1 MSTID
6 PLALSEAL
14 IRCPS
19 ITPEDAGALDVLEE
33 ALADI
38 GFTCHRLSFTKVGTP
53 DVENLYARIG
63 TDGPN
68 FCFAGHTDV
77 VPIGNRDDWSV
88 DPFGGQV
95 RENILYGRGASDMKC
110 AIACF
115 AAAAA
120 RFLERHG
127 NDFKGSISFLI
138 TGDEEGPAINGTQ
151 RVLDWM
157 QDEDESIDACIVGEP
172 TNVAVLGDTI
182 KIGRRGSIN
191 GHLTVFGTQGHAAY
205 PHLADNPVPLMV
217 KILSAID
224 AEHLDDG
231 SEHFPQ
237 SNLEITTVDV
247 GNTAT
252 NIIPAKAEAN
262 FNIRFND
269 LHMGAGLE
277 QRMDQ
282 IVERITA
289 ETNARHALEFTSS
302 CEAFLTPPGPLTQI
316 IEKAVKDVTGNSPAL
331 STSGGTSD
339 ARFIKDFCPVA
350 EFGLINATAHKV
362 DENAAVDDIKTLA
375 EVYEAVLE
383 AYFSG

>member
-19 ITPEDAGALDVLEE
+19 ITPEDAGALNVLEE
-33 ALADI
+33 ALTDI

-63 TDGPN
+63 TGGLN

-77 VPIGNRDDWSV
+77 VPIGDRDDWSV

-95 RENILYGRGASDMKC
+95 REGVLYGRGASDMKC

-127 NDFKGSISFLI
+127 NEFDGSISFLI

-157 QDEDESIDACIVGEP
+157 GDEDETIDACLVGEP
-172 TNVAVLGDTI
+172 TSVDVLGDTI
-182 KIGRRGSIN
+182 KIGRRGSMN
-191 GHLTVFGTQGHAAY
+191 GHLTVYGTQGHSAY
-205 PHLADNPVPLMV
+205 PHLADNPVPVMV
-217 KILSAID
+217 KMLNALD
-224 AEHLDDG
+224 GEHLDDG

-237 SNLEITTVDV
+237 SNLEIVTIDV
-247 GNTAT
+247 GNPAT
-252 NIIPAKAEAN
+252 NVIPAKIEAS
-262 FNIRFND
+262 FNIRLND
-269 LHMGAGLE
+269 GHMGVGLE
-277 QRMDQ
+277 QRM
-282 IVERITA
+282 
-289 ETNARHALEFTSS
+289 
-302 CEAFLTPPGPLTQI
+302 
-316 IEKAVKDVTGNSPAL
+316 
-331 STSGGTSD
+331 
-339 ARFIKDFCPVA
+339 
-350 EFGLINATAHKV
+350 
-362 DENAAVDDIKTLA
+362 
-375 EVYEAVLE
+375 
-383 AYFSG
+383 

>member
-1 MSTID
+1 MSAID

-38 GFTCHRLSFTKVGTP
+38 GFTCHRVSFTRVGTP

-63 TDGPN
+63 TNGPN

-77 VPIGNRDDWSV
+77 VPIGDRDDWTM

-95 RENILYGRGASDMKC
+95 RENVLYGRGASDMKC

-120 RFLERHG
+120 QFLERHG
-127 NDFKGSISFLI
+127 DDFKGSISFLI

-157 QDEDESIDACIVGEP
+157 GDEDETIDACLVGEP

-182 KIGRRGSIN
+182 KIGRRGSLN
-191 GHLTVFGTQGHAAY
+191 GHLTVYGIQGHAAY
-205 PHLADNPVPLMV
+205 PHLADNPVPVMV
-217 KILSAID
+217 KMLSALNI
-224 AEHLDDG
+224 EHFDDG
-231 SEHFPQ
+231 SEHFPH

-247 GNTAT
+247 GNTAS
-252 NIIPAKAEAN
+252 NIIPAKAEAS

-269 LHMGAGLE
+269 MHMSAGLE
-277 QRMDQ
+277 QRLHQ
-282 IVERITA
+282 IIEGIAA
-289 ETNARHALEFTSS
+289 ETDTRYGLEFTSS
-302 CEAFLTPPGPLTQI
+302 CEAFLVPPGPLSQV
-316 IEKAVKDVTGNSPAL
+316 IEKAIKDVTGQTPDL
-331 STSGGTSD
+331 STGGGTSD

-362 DENAAVDDIKTLA
+362 DENAAVDDIKNLS
-375 EVYEAVLE
+375 EIYVAVLE
-383 AYFSG
+383 GYFKK